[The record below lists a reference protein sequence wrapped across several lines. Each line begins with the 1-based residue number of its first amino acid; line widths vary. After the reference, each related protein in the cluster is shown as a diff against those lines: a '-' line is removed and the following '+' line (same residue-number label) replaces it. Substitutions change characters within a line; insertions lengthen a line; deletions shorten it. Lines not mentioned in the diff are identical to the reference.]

1 MHLFLVVMHI
11 RHLQSLYANNGAQP
25 EMNMNLNCT
34 ANNAMKTDDSK
45 VTKKR
50 IPLAQ
55 RIEHAYAAGVVDGEG
70 CIYYSKTTL
79 RGRRNPTYRLGL
91 SIGQNHHGL
100 LVRLARALDV
110 PPRIYPVK
118 RTLGMNRDAEVL
130 QIGDQHALKAL
141 QTMLPYLTRKKPE
154 AAVAIAGY
162 ELGQL
167 RVHPG
172 PQGHAP
178 EIWAIRERC
187 YKKLQRMK

>member
-1 MHLFLVVMHI
+1 MRL
-11 RHLQSLYANNGAQP
+11 
-25 EMNMNLNCT
+25 NLNST
-34 ANNAMKTDDSK
+34 PTTPMTTDGSE
-45 VTKKR
+45 VNQTR
-50 IPLAQ
+50 ASWAQ

-70 CIYYSKTTL
+70 CIYYSTTTM

-100 LVRLARALDV
+100 LVRVARALDV

-141 QTMLPYLTRKKPE
+141 QTILPYLTRKKPE

-187 YKKLQRMK
+187 YKKLQKMK

>member
-1 MHLFLVVMHI
+1 MRL
-11 RHLQSLYANNGAQP
+11 
-25 EMNMNLNCT
+25 NLTCNT
-34 ANNAMKTDDSK
+34 TNAMTTNASEA
-45 VTKKR
+45 TGEG
-50 IPLAQ
+50 ISLAQ

-70 CIYYSKTTL
+70 CIYYSKTTM

-100 LVRLARALDV
+100 LVRVARALDV

-141 QTMLPYLTRKKPE
+141 QTILPYLTRKKPE
-154 AAVAIAGY
+154 AEVAIAGY
-162 ELGQL
+162 ERGQL

>member
-1 MHLFLVVMHI
+1 MHLFLGALHI
-11 RHLQSLYANNGAQP
+11 RHLHSLYANNGAQL
-25 EMNMNLNCT
+25 EMKLNLNRT
-34 ANNAMKTDDSK
+34 ATTPMTTEGSEVNQTHVS
-45 VTKKR
+45 
-50 IPLAQ
+50 LAQ

-70 CIYYSKTTL
+70 CIYYSKTTM

-100 LVRLARALDV
+100 LVRVARALDV

-141 QTMLPYLTRKKPE
+141 QTILPYLTRKKPE

-187 YKKLQRMK
+187 YKKLQKMK

>member
-1 MHLFLVVMHI
+1 
-11 RHLQSLYANNGAQP
+11 
-25 EMNMNLNCT
+25 MNLTCT
-34 ANNAMKTDDSK
+34 ANTAMKTEASK
-45 VTKKR
+45 ATKKLT
-50 IPLAQ
+50 PLAQ

-70 CIYYSKTTL
+70 CISFSKTTM
-79 RGRRNPTYRLGL
+79 RGRRNPTYRLSL

-100 LVRLARALDV
+100 LVRVARALDV

-167 RVHPG
+167 RAHPG

-178 EIWAIRERC
+178 EVWAIRERC
-187 YKKLQRMK
+187 YKKLQKMK

>member
-1 MHLFLVVMHI
+1 MHLLLGMLHI
-11 RHLQSLYANNGAQP
+11 RHLQSLYANNGAQL
-25 EMNMNLNCT
+25 EMKLNSNRNANTAMN
-34 ANNAMKTDDSK
+34 ADDTK

-50 IPLAQ
+50 TPLAQ
-55 RIEHAYAAGVVDGEG
+55 RLEHAYAAGVVDGEG

-91 SIGQNHHGL
+91 SIGQNHRGL
-100 LVRLARALDV
+100 LVRVARALDV

-141 QTMLPYLTRKKPE
+141 QTLLPYLTRKKPE

-187 YKKLQRMK
+187 YKKLQKMK

>member
-1 MHLFLVVMHI
+1 MHLFLGMLHI
-11 RHLQSLYANNGAQP
+11 RHLKSFYANNGAQL
-25 EMNMNLNCT
+25 EMKLNLNCT
-34 ANNAMKTDDSK
+34 ASNAMKTDDSK
-45 VTKKR
+45 VKKTR
-50 IPLAQ
+50 VSLAQ

-70 CIYYSKTTL
+70 CMYYSKTTM

-100 LVRLARALDV
+100 LVRVARALDV

-178 EIWAIRERC
+178 EVWAIRERC
-187 YKKLQRMK
+187 YKKLQKMK